1 MWWKDLSSA
10 EAFVGAAPKS
20 PGRLHHLPRDLLQQ
34 QPLCGDHLQ
43 THCPPP
49 GHPSAVS
56 PCFVNLQLL
65 HDV

>member
-34 QPLCGDHLQ
+34 QPLCG
-43 THCPPP
+43 T
-49 GHPSAVS
+49 A
-56 PCFVNLQLL
+56 PCFPAAVLKEMELRFGL
-65 HDV
+65 CLAGAL